1 MIQLTKENLQ
11 QLEQM
16 INEIPTKFGL
26 PLLQFFGKLVEE
38 QTPSAKPVTE
48 VEAEAV

>member
-1 MIQLTKENLQ
+1 MIQLTEENLQ

-38 QTPSAKPVTE
+38 QKPAATE
-48 VEAEAV
+48 VEAEPA